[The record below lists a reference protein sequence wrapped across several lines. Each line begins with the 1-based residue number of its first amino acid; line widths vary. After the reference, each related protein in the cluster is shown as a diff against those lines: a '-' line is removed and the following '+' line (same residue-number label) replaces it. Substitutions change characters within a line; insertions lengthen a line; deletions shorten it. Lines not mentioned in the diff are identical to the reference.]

1 MVDYS
6 SSEGKKE
13 LWVDKYT
20 SNKYFDLLTDDLTN
34 RKVLTWLKS
43 WDEILFPDK
52 PKLNLA
58 PPDLTQKK
66 QTDPF
71 IFKKQVVPFETEHS
85 FSNKRVLM
93 LYGPPGTG
101 KSTMARVMAT

>member
-6 SSEGKKE
+6 SGEGKKE

-71 IFKKQVVPFETEHS
+71 IFKK
-85 FSNKRVLM
+85 
-93 LYGPPGTG
+93 
-101 KSTMARVMAT
+101 